1 MNRLPYVR
9 RNYSLFIFII
19 NGVPCLK
26 VGIVK
31 CLRLMNLKQLVQA

>member
-1 MNRLPYVR
+1 MNRLPYEEGIIH
-9 RNYSLFIFII
+9 YLFLLL

-31 CLRLMNLKQLVQA
+31 CLRRMNLKQLVQV